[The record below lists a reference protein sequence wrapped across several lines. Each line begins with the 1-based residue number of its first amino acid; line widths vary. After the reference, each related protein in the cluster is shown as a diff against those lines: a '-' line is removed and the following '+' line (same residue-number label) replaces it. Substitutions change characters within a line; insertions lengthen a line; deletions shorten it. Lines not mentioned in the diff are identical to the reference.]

1 MAHWRVVSFFVL
13 VLARAEERGFSV
25 IQAHLAA
32 LHNSSVD
39 PASLASCTI
48 SADEPCAL
56 SDLPLGER
64 TLVYPGGDTRCLGG
78 GAYAFEVTRGDPERV
93 LFYFQGGGACWDE
106 LSTSIPLCSQAL
118 WPQSPAG
125 WFDRADARN
134 PLRGYTVVT
143 ALYCSGDAHVADN
156 ATQPWAAAFG
166 RDAPARQTGQQNVA
180 AALAWL
186 AAQAYVRLPLAR
198 LVVSG
203 ESAGS
208 LGAQAWSDA
217 LLAALPAR
225 ARVVLPDSY
234 LGIFPPGSQGG
245 ILRDTWPVCDGG
257 GALARSLS
265 PALRAACRAGNLTL
279 QAWVGEA
286 MARHGATAFAWI
298 QSKEDA
304 VQRAYYAALAATLGA
319 PPLALG
325 PDEFYRRANEVLLEY
340 DAAPNAVHFL
350 AQAAMHTYTEAA
362 WFYSATPSGL
372 GGGGGGPRLSE
383 WVAGLVGSPP
393 VASTECDGE
402 QLEQAEW
409 SGRAY
414 CAKEMAG
421 KVFSP

>member
-156 ATQPWAAAFG
+156 AP
-166 RDAPARQTGQQNVA
+166 RR
-180 AALAWL
+180 
-186 AAQAYVRLPLAR
+186 PLEE
-198 LVVSG
+198 G
-203 ESAGS
+203 ESE
-208 LGAQAWSDA
+208 
-217 LLAALPAR
+217 R
-225 ARVVLPDSY
+225 
-234 LGIFPPGSQGG
+234 
-245 ILRDTWPVCDGG
+245 
-257 GALARSLS
+257 
-265 PALRAACRAGNLTL
+265 
-279 QAWVGEA
+279 
-286 MARHGATAFAWI
+286 
-298 QSKEDA
+298 
-304 VQRAYYAALAATLGA
+304 
-319 PPLALG
+319 
-325 PDEFYRRANEVLLEY
+325 
-340 DAAPNAVHFL
+340 
-350 AQAAMHTYTEAA
+350 
-362 WFYSATPSGL
+362 PSGKK
-372 GGGGGGPRLSE
+372 S
-383 WVAGLVGSPP
+383 
-393 VASTECDGE
+393 
-402 QLEQAEW
+402 
-409 SGRAY
+409 
-414 CAKEMAG
+414 
-421 KVFSP
+421 